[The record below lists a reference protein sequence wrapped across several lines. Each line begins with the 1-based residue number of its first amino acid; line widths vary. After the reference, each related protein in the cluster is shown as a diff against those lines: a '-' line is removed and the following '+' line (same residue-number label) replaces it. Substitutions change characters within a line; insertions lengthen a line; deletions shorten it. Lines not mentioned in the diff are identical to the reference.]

1 MGKKKKRRRFFSE
14 NLGLRTDQ
22 TLRLCLTPSL
32 LLQAAQALLLPPARL
47 LSLLVLP
54 ALVEVLHH
62 HPHEHVEHKEAD
74 DEEEGDEVEEHP
86 GVVVG
91 YRLEV
96 GIEQKQWISWMG
108 SSMEMMGVGPAL
120 VIGCREGRGGL
131 WKSGEW
137 AGKSW
142 GYRQG
147 SWWLADWILASPGD

>member
-32 LLQAAQALLLPPARL
+32 LLQAAQALLLPPACL

-62 HPHEHVEHKEAD
+62 HSHEHVEHKEAD

-91 YRLEV
+91 HRLVEGGRAKAV
-96 GIEQKQWISWMG
+96 NQLDAWWYGNDGDGTCHGDWLLGMWG
-108 SSMEMMGVGPAL
+108 GVMEIRGVGWEELELQARQF
-120 VIGCREGRGGL
+120 VIG
-131 WKSGEW
+131 
-137 AGKSW
+137 
-142 GYRQG
+142 
-147 SWWLADWILASPGD
+147 

>member
-91 YRLEV
+91 HRLEV

-108 SSMEMMGVGPAL
+108 SSMEIMGVGLP
-120 VIGCREGRGGL
+120 
-131 WKSGEW
+131 W
-137 AGKSW
+137 
-142 GYRQG
+142 
-147 SWWLADWILASPGD
+147 